1 MRGPGAG
8 VGAGVGVGVWVG
20 VGGNVGADVGA
31 GAGAGVGA
39 GVGAAAAEPDPPP
52 PPQAVRLSGPKA
64 ASPRPLAHSERR
76 FNENFGLLFDIK
88 FLKKICQVGVGLL
101 RLNPGNLRI
110 MCEVFSITGLFL
122 ALNRYG

>member
-8 VGAGVGVGVWVG
+8 VGAGVGIGVWVG

-39 GVGAAAAEPDPPP
+39 GVGAAAAEPDP